1 MDEEKSMFL
10 QFFGD
15 SPNFRMMDFLLEHR
29 LEDFTKTQIAEGSKI
44 SWASLFN
51 HWEVLEAHGVVKPT
65 RTVGRA
71 TLYQLNEA
79 SPIVRQL
86 KMIEQTL
93 MREAAEKEEGR
104 MTARVRPARTARK

>member
-1 MDEEKSMFL
+1 MEEEKSMFL

-29 LEDFTKTQIAEGSKI
+29 LEDFTKTEITKGANIA
-44 SWASLFN
+44 WASLFN

-79 SPIVRQL
+79 SPIVKQL
-86 KMIEQTL
+86 RMIERAL
-93 MREAAEKEEGR
+93 MHQAAEEEEDKI
-104 MTARVRPARTARK
+104 TVRIRAKKN

>member
-1 MDEEKSMFL
+1 MEEEKSMFL

-29 LEDFTKTQIAEGSKI
+29 LEDFTKTDIAKGANI

-51 HWEVLEAHGVVKPT
+51 HWEVLESHGVVKPT
-65 RTVGRA
+65 RAVGRA

-79 SPIVRQL
+79 SPIVKQL
-86 KMIEQTL
+86 KMIERAL
-93 MREAAEKEEGR
+93 MRQAAEEEEGR
-104 MTARVRPARTARK
+104 ITVRMPAKKN